1 MVVDLVAAERQVGR
15 HRHGHHHGGIL
26 VLGVD
31 PPLQLGELELDVA
44 MAGDRLVGV
53 LDRRQQVGDAE
64 LAGGVGDLDAAVHYF
79 EEGGRG
85 TMSFGLT
92 HG

>member
-1 MVVDLVAAERQVGR
+1 M
-15 HRHGHHHGGIL
+15 L

-31 PPLQLGELELDVA
+31 SALQVGELLLNVL
-44 MAGDRLVGV
+44 MAGDGLVGI

-64 LAGGVGDLDAAVHYF
+64 LAGRVGNFDAAVDDL

-85 TMSFGLT
+85 AVGFRFA

>member
-1 MVVDLVAAERQVGR
+1 
-15 HRHGHHHGGIL
+15 
-26 VLGVD
+26 
-31 PPLQLGELELDVA
+31 

-64 LAGGVGDLDAAVHYF
+64 LARWVGNLDAAMYDL

-85 TMSFGLT
+85 AVGFRFA